1 MRLTFLGTG
10 TSSGVPTLG
19 CKCEVCQSTDM
30 HDKRLRASVFLEVND
45 KNILIDCGPDFR
57 EQALFHGIDKIDA
70 ILLTHKH
77 IDHIG
82 GINDL
87 RSIGNQTIY
96 LDKQTERAVR
106 QMYDYCFAE
115 NPYPG
120 VPSLT
125 LERIDY
131 NPFKI
136 CDGAV
141 DVIPIR
147 VMHGKMEIMGFRIGS
162 FAYITDVTSLSDDA
176 EYEKLKDLEVVVI
189 GCLRIKEHHSHQ
201 NFEQAMAMA
210 KRINAK
216 TTFFTHMCHHIGLH
230 SDIVK
235 MVPENIYF
243 AHDGLS
249 IAFE

>member
-19 CKCEVCQSTDM
+19 CNCEVCQSNDV

-57 EQALFHGIDKIDA
+57 EQALYHGIDKIDA

-87 RSIGNQTIY
+87 RSLGNQTLY
-96 LDKQTERAVR
+96 LDGQTEKAVR
-106 QMYDYCFAE
+106 QMYDYCFVE

-120 VPSLT
+120 VPSLE
-125 LERIDY
+125 LKRIDY
-131 NPFKI
+131 NPFTI
-136 CDGAV
+136 CD
-141 DVIPIR
+141 DEIEVIPIR
-147 VMHGKMEIMGFRIGS
+147 VMHGQMEIMGFRIGN
-162 FAYITDVTSLSDDA
+162 FAYITDVSRLSDES
-176 EYEKLKDLEVVVI
+176 EYEKLKGLEVVVI
-189 GCLRIKEHHSHQ
+189 GCLRMKEHHSHQ
-201 NFEQAMAMA
+201 NFEEAMAMA
-210 KRINAK
+210 QRIGAK

-230 SDIVK
+230 SDIEE

-243 AHDGLS
+243 AFDNL
-249 IAFE
+249 AVVFE

>member
-19 CKCEVCQSTDM
+19 CNCEVCQSNDV

-57 EQALFHGIDKIDA
+57 EQALYHGIDKIDA

-87 RSIGNQTIY
+87 RSLGNQTLY
-96 LDKQTERAVR
+96 LDGQTEKAVR
-106 QMYDYCFAE
+106 QMYDYCFVE

-120 VPSLT
+120 VPSLE
-125 LERIDY
+125 LKRIDY
-131 NPFKI
+131 NPFTI
-136 CDGAV
+136 CDGEIE
-141 DVIPIR
+141 VIPIR
-147 VMHGKMEIMGFRIGS
+147 VMHGQMEIMGFRIGN
-162 FAYITDVTSLSDDA
+162 FAYITDVSRLSDES
-176 EYEKLKDLEVVVI
+176 EYDKLKGLEVVVI
-189 GCLRIKEHHSHQ
+189 GCLRMKEHHSHQ
-201 NFEQAMAMA
+201 NFEEAMAMA
-210 KRINAK
+210 QKIGAK

-230 SDIVK
+230 SDIEE

-243 AHDGLS
+243 AFDNL
-249 IAFE
+249 AVVFE

>member
-10 TSSGVPTLG
+10 TSTGVPTLG
-19 CKCEVCQSTDM
+19 CNCKVCQSKDER
-30 HDKRLRASVFLEVND
+30 DKRLRSSVFLEVNG

-57 EQALFHGIDKIDA
+57 EQALCHGISKIDA

-87 RSIGNQTIY
+87 RSLGNQKIY
-96 LDKQTERAVR
+96 LDEQTEKAIK

-125 LERIDY
+125 LENIDN
-131 NPFKI
+131 NPFAI
-136 CDGAV
+136 CDGAIE
-141 DVIPIR
+141 VIPIR
-147 VMHGKMEIMGFRIGS
+147 VMHGKMEIKGFRIGS
-162 FAYITDVTSLSDDA
+162 FAYITDVTSLAEDT

-189 GCLRIKEHHSHQ
+189 GCLRFKEHHSHQ
-201 NFEQAMAMA
+201 TFEQAMSMA
-210 KRINAK
+210 KRIGAK
-216 TTFFTHMCHHIGLH
+216 QTFFTHMCHHIGLH
-230 SDIVK
+230 SEIED
-235 MVPENIYF
+235 MVPENISF
-243 AHDGLS
+243 AFDNLA

>member
-19 CKCEVCQSTDM
+19 CNCEVCQSNDV

-57 EQALFHGIDKIDA
+57 EQALYHGIDKIDA

-87 RSIGNQTIY
+87 RSLGNQTLY
-96 LDKQTERAVR
+96 LDEQTEKAVR
-106 QMYDYCFAE
+106 HMYDYCFVE

-120 VPSLT
+120 VPSLE
-125 LERIDY
+125 LKRIDY
-131 NPFKI
+131 NPFTI
-136 CDGAV
+136 CDGEIE
-141 DVIPIR
+141 VIPIR
-147 VMHGKMEIMGFRIGS
+147 VMHGQMEIMGFRIGN
-162 FAYITDVTSLSDDA
+162 FAYITDVSRLTDET
-176 EYEKLKDLEVVVI
+176 EYEKLKGLEVVVI
-189 GCLRIKEHHSHQ
+189 GCLRMKEHHSHQ
-201 NFEQAMAMA
+201 NFDEAMAMA
-210 KRINAK
+210 QRIGAK

-230 SDIVK
+230 SDIEE

-243 AHDGLS
+243 AFDNL
-249 IAFE
+249 AVVFE

>member
-19 CKCEVCQSTDM
+19 CNCEVCQSNDV

-57 EQALFHGIDKIDA
+57 EQALYHGIDKIDA

-87 RSIGNQTIY
+87 RSLGNQTLY
-96 LDKQTERAVR
+96 LDGQTERAVR
-106 QMYDYCFAE
+106 QMYDYCFVE

-120 VPSLT
+120 VPSLE
-125 LERIDY
+125 LKRIDY
-131 NPFKI
+131 NPFTI
-136 CDGAV
+136 CD
-141 DVIPIR
+141 DEIEVIPIR
-147 VMHGKMEIMGFRIGS
+147 VMHGQMEIMGFRIGN
-162 FAYITDVTSLSDDA
+162 FAYITDVSRLSDES
-176 EYEKLKDLEVVVI
+176 EYEKLKGLEVVVI
-189 GCLRIKEHHSHQ
+189 GCLRMKEHHSHQ
-201 NFEQAMAMA
+201 NFEEAMAMA
-210 KRINAK
+210 QRIGAK

-230 SDIVK
+230 SDIEE

-243 AHDGLS
+243 AFDNL
-249 IAFE
+249 AVVFE

>member
-19 CKCEVCQSTDM
+19 CNCEVCQSNDV

-57 EQALFHGIDKIDA
+57 EQALYHGIDKIDA

-87 RSIGNQTIY
+87 RSLGNQTLY
-96 LDKQTERAVR
+96 LDGQTERAVR
-106 QMYDYCFAE
+106 QMYDYCFVE

-120 VPSLT
+120 VPSLE
-125 LERIDY
+125 LKRIDY
-131 NPFKI
+131 NPFTI
-136 CDGAV
+136 CDGEIE
-141 DVIPIR
+141 VIPIR
-147 VMHGKMEIMGFRIGS
+147 VMHGQMEIMGFRIGN
-162 FAYITDVTSLSDDA
+162 FAYITDVSRLSDES
-176 EYEKLKDLEVVVI
+176 EYDKLKGLEVVVI
-189 GCLRIKEHHSHQ
+189 GCLRMKEHHSHQ
-201 NFEQAMAMA
+201 NFEEAMAMA
-210 KRINAK
+210 QKIGAK

-230 SDIVK
+230 SEIED

-243 AHDGLS
+243 AFDNL
-249 IAFE
+249 AVVFE